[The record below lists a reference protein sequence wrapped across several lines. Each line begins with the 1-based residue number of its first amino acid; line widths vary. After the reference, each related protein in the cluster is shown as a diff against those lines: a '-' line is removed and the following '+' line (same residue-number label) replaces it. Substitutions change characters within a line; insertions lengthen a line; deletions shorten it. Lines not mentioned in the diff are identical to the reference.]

1 MKPCFGHRRDFRNV
15 GDCTDWSPKKKVM
28 VHISVGV
35 FTTCIYA
42 VAEQSSCRY
51 ERTFITLWFLMYV
64 YSTLY
69 IFRTQITLKV
79 EGRRFCKQFGMMQ
92 TMAFLHFLFVLES
105 SIFISWI
112 QQFVLSLKSSLPSSL
127 QGHVQMKDTKN
138 LFPVFPLLRLLQ
150 KTAPHTVLPVSFP
163 KLCL

>member
-15 GDCTDWSPKKKVM
+15 GDCTDWSPKKKGM

-35 FTTCIYA
+35 FTTCVYA
-42 VAEQSSCRY
+42 MAGQSSCRH

-79 EGRRFCKQFGMMQ
+79 DGRGFFATVWNVANGGFL
-92 TMAFLHFLFVLES
+92 AFLICVRKQYFHFVDLFLVLN
-105 SIFISWI
+105 
-112 QQFVLSLKSSLPSSL
+112 V
-127 QGHVQMKDTKN
+127 
-138 LFPVFPLLRLLQ
+138 
-150 KTAPHTVLPVSFP
+150 
-163 KLCL
+163 LCLLLYRATYYR